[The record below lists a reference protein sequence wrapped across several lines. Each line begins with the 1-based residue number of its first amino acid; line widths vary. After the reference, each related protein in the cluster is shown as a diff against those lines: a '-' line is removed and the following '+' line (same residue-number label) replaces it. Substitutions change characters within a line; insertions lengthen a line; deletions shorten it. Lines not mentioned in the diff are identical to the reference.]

1 MTHVGVMPALSEGA
15 RIGAWTLS
23 TQLGT
28 GSSGVVRLAV
38 NDDGRLAAIKIID
51 KTKLSMNHLQ
61 RFRSEVEAMKALE
74 HRHVI
79 ELYEAIE
86 TIDTLAI
93 VMQFAKNGDLLQY
106 ITKRKKLPEDEVRRI
121 FRQICSGVE
130 AAHKA
135 GWIHRDLKV
144 ENIYI
149 DENNSVRIGD
159 WGFAGRW
166 SPGVVRSKLSF
177 QFSPF
182 SNTFRC
188 SSRMHHS
195 ARCTTRLLRSFKAL
209 SMLVPRST
217 SGRSELYCM
226 RSQQEHCHLVA
237 QTRCALFALL

>member
-1 MTHVGVMPALSEGA
+1 MAHAGVAMPALAEGA

-38 NDDGRLAAIKIID
+38 NDDGRLAAVKIID
-51 KTKLSMNHLQ
+51 KTKLSVNHLQ

-86 TIDTLAI
+86 TIDTLGI

-106 ITKRKKLPEDEVRRI
+106 ITKRKRLPEDEVRRI
-121 FRQICSGVE
+121 FRQICSGVD

-144 ENIYI
+144 ENIYL

-166 SPGVVRSKLSF
+166 SPGVV
-177 QFSPF
+177 
-182 SNTFRC
+182 C
-188 SSRMHHS
+188 
-195 ARCTTRLLRSFKAL
+195 
-209 SMLVPRST
+209 
-217 SGRSELYCM
+217 
-226 RSQQEHCHLVA
+226 
-237 QTRCALFALL
+237 QT